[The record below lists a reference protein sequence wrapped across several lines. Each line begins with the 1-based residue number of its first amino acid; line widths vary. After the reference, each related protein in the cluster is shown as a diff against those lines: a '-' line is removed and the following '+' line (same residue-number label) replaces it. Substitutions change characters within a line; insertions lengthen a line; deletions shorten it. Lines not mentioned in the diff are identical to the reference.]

1 MRQELFKLSRAVN
14 NCDSESHFFHS
25 AQRHNKIVK
34 KCRQWENADGA
45 DNPNNTDNS
54 DNLDNAADLVGSL
67 YHWLGTLTVE
77 E

>member
-1 MRQELFKLSRAVN
+1 MTVRAIFV
-14 NCDSESHFFHS
+14 HS

-34 KCRQWENADGA
+34 KCRQWDNA
-45 DNPNNTDNS
+45 DNPDNADNTDNS
-54 DNLDNAADLVGSL
+54 DNADNSDDLVGSL

>member
-1 MRQELFKLSRAVN
+1 MSRAVN

-34 KCRQWENADGA
+34 KCRQWDNADNADSA
-45 DNPNNTDNS
+45 DNTDNAYNTDNS
-54 DNLDNAADLVGSL
+54 DNADNSDDLVGSL